1 MFLKEKTKTATS
13 KFLLED
19 GESEEKKLHQVS
31 YIVKFIDNIQ
41 IFCPTSTAQVPGA
54 VVRVNSPR
62 LARRFGCFIVG
73 LEIWCCRA
81 SS

>member
-54 VVRVNSPR
+54 GVLNYISPPEPR
-62 LARRFGCFIVG
+62 KTS
-73 LEIWCCRA
+73 EK
-81 SS
+81 